1 MKGATD
7 DGMIARYGYNVKV
20 STRAPVKGATDT
32 PRHDRIAVV
41 MVSTRAPVK
50 GATFLRRGLGDL
62 TQVSTRAP
70 VKGATAIIKTAV
82 FSRRYI
88 N

>member
-1 MKGATD
+1 M
-7 DGMIARYGYNVKV
+7 
-20 STRAPVKGATDT
+20 
-32 PRHDRIAVV
+32 
-41 MVSTRAPVK
+41 K

-70 VKGATAIIKTAV
+70 VKGATTRSGNTSTFIAVSTRAPVKGATPAIDFQRALSNIVSTRAPVKGATAIIKTAV